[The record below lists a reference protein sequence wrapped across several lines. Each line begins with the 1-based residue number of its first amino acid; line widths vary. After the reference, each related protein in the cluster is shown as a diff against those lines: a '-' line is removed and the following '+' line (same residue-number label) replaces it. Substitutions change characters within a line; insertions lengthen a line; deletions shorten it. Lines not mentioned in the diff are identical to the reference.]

1 MSANTEAQGSG
12 RGLEAMKWV
21 VVVAL
26 LLVAI
31 VGNYLYR
38 DIMLPLR
45 ALAVVILI
53 AAAGGV
59 ALLTTKGKA
68 TVAFAREARTEV
80 RKVIWPTR
88 QETLHTTLIVAAV
101 TAVMSLILWG
111 LDGILVRL
119 VSFITEMSEAPKKR
133 WYVVQ
138 AFSGFEGRVATSL
151 REHIKLHNMEELF
164 GEVMV
169 PTEEVV
175 EIRGGQR
182 RKSERKFFPGYV
194 LVQMVMNDASWH
206 LVRSVPRVMGFIGGT
221 SDRPAPISDKEV
233 DAIMNRLQQVG
244 DKPRPKTLFEPG
256 EMVRVNDGPF
266 ADFNGV
272 VEEVDYE
279 KSRLKVSVSIF
290 GRATPVELDF
300 SQVEK
305 A

>member
-88 QETLHTTLIVAAV
+88 QETLHTTLIV

-119 VSFITEMSEAPKKR
+119 VSFIT
-133 WYVVQ
+133 
-138 AFSGFEGRVATSL
+138 GL
-151 REHIKLHNMEELF
+151 RF
-164 GEVMV
+164 
-169 PTEEVV
+169 
-175 EIRGGQR
+175 
-182 RKSERKFFPGYV
+182 
-194 LVQMVMNDASWH
+194 
-206 LVRSVPRVMGFIGGT
+206 
-221 SDRPAPISDKEV
+221 
-233 DAIMNRLQQVG
+233 
-244 DKPRPKTLFEPG
+244 
-256 EMVRVNDGPF
+256 
-266 ADFNGV
+266 
-272 VEEVDYE
+272 
-279 KSRLKVSVSIF
+279 
-290 GRATPVELDF
+290 
-300 SQVEK
+300 
-305 A
+305 

>member
-88 QETLHTTLIVAAV
+88 ETLHTTLIVAAV

-119 VSFITEMSEAPKKR
+119 VSFIT
-133 WYVVQ
+133 
-138 AFSGFEGRVATSL
+138 GL
-151 REHIKLHNMEELF
+151 RF
-164 GEVMV
+164 
-169 PTEEVV
+169 
-175 EIRGGQR
+175 
-182 RKSERKFFPGYV
+182 
-194 LVQMVMNDASWH
+194 
-206 LVRSVPRVMGFIGGT
+206 
-221 SDRPAPISDKEV
+221 
-233 DAIMNRLQQVG
+233 
-244 DKPRPKTLFEPG
+244 
-256 EMVRVNDGPF
+256 
-266 ADFNGV
+266 
-272 VEEVDYE
+272 
-279 KSRLKVSVSIF
+279 
-290 GRATPVELDF
+290 
-300 SQVEK
+300 
-305 A
+305 